1 LKQNFSKNLI
11 DMEKRTL
18 FEIEYWEEKDGIMQW
33 VVHNNMYWGDISH
46 IDIEKDW
53 RTCDVKNKRRNA
65 KILEIIK

>member
-1 LKQNFSKNLI
+1 MNDGLTI
-11 DMEKRTL
+11 

-33 VVHNNMYWGDISH
+33 VVHNNMYWGDLSH

>member
-1 LKQNFSKNLI
+1 MNDGLTI
-11 DMEKRTL
+11 

-33 VVHNNMYWGDISH
+33 VPHINIYHGDLSYIE
-46 IDIEKDW
+46 IEKDW

>member
-1 LKQNFSKNLI
+1 MKQNFSKNLI

-18 FEIEYWEEKDGIMQW
+18 FEIEYWEEKDGVMQW
-33 VVHNNMYWGDISH
+33 VSH
-46 IDIEKDW
+46 INIYHGDLSYIEIEKDW